1 MSSSPDSTGT
11 VTEPAPLLVPDTVVD
26 RELRNPFYRYLMHL
40 GLPIT
45 LSIVIHV
52 VALILAGFYGF
63 AVITRDAI
71 EVGDYNAS
79 LTESLA
85 DRMKDAFQWNNLN
98 LLETPDESEEEASF
112 EQLMNPL
119 DVPDL
124 TLSDLRDPGTG
135 AGEGSGL
142 GIGDGTLSL
151 LGTGS
156 GATEA
161 GRGGFGQGLGGGGA
175 RIGTAGIWDLTIR
188 ANTIA
193 YVVDFSGSILVA
205 VDDLKRELKKSIG
218 RLKSTQSFNVIIFY
232 SSGGGRDERVKTE
245 TFKTKLEPAIEV
257 TRREFFTWIDR
268 KAPRGRTEPLGA
280 MKRALSLSPE
290 AVFFFSDGYF
300 DDTVVGEINRANRR
314 ARAKIFCLVFDDQLL
329 GDTSGL
335 APRETDGS
343 RRLRRIAEANR
354 GQVKIVT
361 GKDLRRR

>member
-1 MSSSPDSTGT
+1 MSSEPELTGG
-11 VTEPAPLLVPDTVVD
+11 PAGPTPAVAVETAAD
-26 RELRNPFYRYLMHL
+26 REVRNPFYRYLMHL
-40 GLPIT
+40 GLPVS
-45 LSIVIHV
+45 LSLVIHV
-52 VALILAGFYGF
+52 LALFFAGLYGF
-63 AVITRDAI
+63 TVLTREPI
-71 EVGDYNAS
+71 EVGEYEAS

-85 DRMKDAFQWNNLN
+85 DRMKDAFQWSNAS
-98 LLETPDESEEEASF
+98 LLETPAETTPEESF
-112 EQLMNPL
+112 ESLMNPL

-124 TLSDLRDPGTG
+124 TLGDLQETGSG
-135 AGEGSGL
+135 AGDGSGL

-156 GATEA
+156 GAGEA
-161 GRGGFGQGLGGGGA
+161 GSGGFGRGLGGGGA

-188 ANTIA
+188 ANKIA

-218 RLKSTQSFNVIIFY
+218 RLKPSQSFNVVIFY
-232 SSGGGRDERVKTE
+232 SSGGGVDERVKTE
-245 TFKTKLEPAIEV
+245 SFKTKLEPAIEA
-257 TRREFFTWIDR
+257 TRREFFEWIAR

-280 MKRALSLSPE
+280 IKRALSLSPE

-314 ARAKIFCLVFDDQLL
+314 ARAKIYCLVFDDQLL

-335 APRETDGS
+335 APRETEGS
-343 RRLRRIAEANR
+343 RRLRRIAEANG